1 MAKSI
6 LNVEPR
12 VRTGKGGSRK
22 VRADGLV
29 PAVVY
34 GKGIETLN
42 LRVDPKALQQ
52 ATATEAGWNTLITLK
67 GDGPFDG
74 KVVVHT
80 DMQVDA
86 IRREPKH
93 VDFYALD
100 LKKKIAFMVPV
111 SPQGKSKGEKEGGT
125 LQMVRHELELLCLPT
140 NIPTSIDVNI
150 EELEVGD
157 AVHIDE
163 VILPEGVESLHD
175 VNFTVLTVVSRMAEE
190 VEETEEEEAL
200 EGEVAEGEVAEG
212 EVAEEGS
219 EEAKES

>member
-1 MAKSI
+1 MAKSV

-74 KVVVHT
+74 KVVVLK
-80 DMQVDA
+80 DMQIDA

-125 LQMVRHELELLCLPT
+125 LQLVRHELEVFCLPT
-140 NIPTSIDVNI
+140 NIPHSIEINV

-163 VILPEGVESLHD
+163 GSFPEGAESRHD

-190 VEETEEEEAL
+190 VEETEEEELL
-200 EGEVAEGEVAEG
+200 EGEL
-212 EVAEEGS
+212 AEEGS
-219 EEAKES
+219 EEAEEGSEEAEEA

>member
-1 MAKSI
+1 MANSV

-12 VRTGKGGSRK
+12 VRTGKGGARK

-42 LRVDPKALQQ
+42 LRVDPKALQA

-74 KVVVHT
+74 KVVVLK
-80 DMQVDA
+80 DMQIDA

-93 VDFYALD
+93 IDFYALD

-125 LQMVRHELELLCLPT
+125 LQLVRHELEVFCLPT
-140 NIPTSIDVNI
+140 NIPPSIEINV

-157 AVHIDE
+157 VVHIDE
-163 VILPEGVESLHD
+163 VSLPKDVESRHD
-175 VNFTVLTVVSRMAEE
+175 VNFTVLTVVGRMAEE
-190 VEETEEEEAL
+190 VEEVEEEEAV
-200 EGEVAEGEVAEG
+200 EG
-212 EVAEEGS
+212 VAEEGEAAAD
-219 EEAKES
+219 EEGAEETEET

>member
-1 MAKSI
+1 MAKSV

-34 GKGIETLN
+34 GKGIEAFN

-74 KVVVHT
+74 KVVVLK
-80 DMQVDA
+80 DMQIDA

-100 LKKKIAFMVPV
+100 LKKKIAFMIPV

-125 LQMVRHELELLCLPT
+125 LQLVRHELELYCLPT
-140 NIPTSIDVNI
+140 DIPPSIEINV
-150 EELEVGD
+150 EALEVGD
-157 AVHIDE
+157 VIHIDE
-163 VILPEGVESLHD
+163 VELPAGVESKHD
-175 VNFTVLTVVSRMAEE
+175 VNFTVLTVVGRMAEE
-190 VEETEEEEAL
+190 VEEVEEEEAL
-200 EGEVAEGEVAEG
+200 EG
-212 EVAEEGS
+212 VAEEGEAAAEEGA
-219 EEAKES
+219 EEAEEA